1 MSLEYHVGDSIQFI
15 TPTDARLAG
24 MFGRVVDTMGDDLV
38 VEFCLQAPPAGYTPT
53 IQIKADVV
61 TSATITF
68 IGLGSDH
75 G

>member
-1 MSLEYHVGDSIQFI
+1 MSLEYCVGDSIQFI
-15 TPTDARLAG
+15 TPTDARLVG
-24 MFGRVVDTMGDDLV
+24 MFGRVVDTRGDDLV
-38 VEFCLQAPPAGYTPT
+38 VEFYPYAPAGYTPT